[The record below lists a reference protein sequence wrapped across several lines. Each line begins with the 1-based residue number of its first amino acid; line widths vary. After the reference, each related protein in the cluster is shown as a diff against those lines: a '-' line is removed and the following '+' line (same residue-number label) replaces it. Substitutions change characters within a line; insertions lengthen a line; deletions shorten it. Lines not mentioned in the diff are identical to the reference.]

1 MAIKKCDDIVSEA
14 EGVVTEETEGTAS
27 ATTAAAPDP
36 ADFDAS
42 ADATQQALEG
52 VMPNKGDGAAASS
65 LNSETLADVG
75 AEMIAQMTPESVA
88 AALQDEEL
96 QALQDNYKDKEN
108 AYLGKTITAVESS
121 IYDTI
126 TDPLL
131 VVSAFGNGTIRST
144 RPATISDPLRAE
156 YRSFYTLDSNKQLV
170 FFNQD
175 NVEMYG
181 DTVIELGRFQDQAP
195 YSVAGDLFKKY
206 GQTLIVQSD
215 KFIEN
220 SDEEGIVLL
229 DPVWQVFANGGT
241 DSATGFSR
249 PSALIDTTTTFTD
262 HYVKFN
268 SLFNDEEME
277 RFANPINNPAYG
289 KVVPT
294 YNFFVKGYE
303 NFIAS
308 SDIKEYQLQ
317 NQFSNITR
325 EKSRFQTALHKLGM
339 DYRYVKKTNTL
350 KNQQGYDITEK
361 FQNIGIPKASV
372 PSVKEITDTDDLYP
386 LLNYIEFNTEAA
398 GPFTISATDSGM
410 TDDLFKHLMDQ
421 NIVYPEDLTSAA
433 QANRLNFALSTELVT
448 YNNDLTIIN
457 TDIVEQNVALVNL
470 SDWLLSYFSDTE
482 SNNLDT
488 RFSDVAV
495 LLGVDPNKAE
505 ASEDCSAFL
514 KILKSLVMSGKIS
527 QIVNDRFRTFEQM
540 LAGKE
545 AYNETVMYEILKTGG
560 QTTQRIFIPN
570 TEELDIVKYADTQ
583 VKYNHGYTYEIFAH
597 QLIVGTSYS
606 YNNPVVKSDF
616 IVFGVDYE
624 PSLQIARL
632 SIFKQEAVKILDS
645 APVFPNV
652 DIIPFKGQNNRIL
665 INLNGNMGR
674 YELDPIIIT
683 DADNDFAKAYREARG
698 LSSRDPIVYESDD
711 PVNKFEIYR
720 TTEPP
725 KSYKDFKDKL
735 LTTVSSDVA
744 TSVSFNDNV
753 SPNTKYYYTFR
764 SIDVH
769 GNRSNPTDVYMIEL
783 VEYEGMIF
791 FNQSIYQF
799 GDIDYNNV
807 KTTKTFKRY
816 FQINPNFV
824 QKMIDY
830 EKTFPDGDRSSALK
844 ATSVAV
850 GRADTSVWDKRF
862 KLRITSKNSGKKFD
876 LNFTCKTQFIQ
887 NTEEVPLIESDI
899 LESIAKTGQAML
911 DRTGVVNTFEINSS
925 QNTPQTTEKV
935 VRDRSTIYATLP
947 PTQNSV
953 NKKKTVTSSTM
964 NKVIPVSVNKKKKAP
979 SSTMNKV
986 MPTKQSSVDKKKTVD
1001 ASSLPPSAPGLGD

>member
-1 MAIKKCDDIVSEA
+1 MAIKKCDDIVAEA
-14 EGVVTEETEGTAS
+14 EALETEAAEGTTEEATVEAAQETEAQESETPTSGDGAS
-27 ATTAAAPDP
+27 ATAMESTNLAAQGQEAI
-36 ADFDAS
+36 S
-42 ADATQQALEG
+42 
-52 VMPNKGDGAAASS
+52 
-65 LNSETLADVG
+65 
-75 AEMIAQMTPESVA
+75 QMTPETVA

-96 QALQDNYKDKEN
+96 QALQENYKDKEN

-121 IYDTI
+121 VYDTV

-131 VVSAFGNGTIRST
+131 VLSTFGNHTVRST

-156 YRSFYTLDSNKQLV
+156 YRSFYTLDSNNQLI

-175 NVEMYG
+175 NVGMYG
-181 DTVIELGRFQDQAP
+181 NTAIKLSP
-195 YSVAGDLFKKY
+195 YKDSKPIPVTGDLFKKY
-206 GQTLIVQSD
+206 QQGFIIESD
-215 KFIEN
+215 NFIEN
-220 SDEEGIVLL
+220 NDEEGIVNLQ
-229 DPVWQVFANGGT
+229 PAWQAFANGGT
-241 DSATGFSR
+241 DSITGLSR
-249 PSALIDTTTTFTD
+249 PSALVDTTKTFTD

-303 NFIAS
+303 NYIAS

-325 EKSRFQTALHKLGM
+325 ENSDLQTALHKLGM
-339 DYRYVKKTNTL
+339 DYRYIQNINAL
-350 KNQQGYDITEK
+350 KDQQGYDITEK

-372 PSVKEITDTDDLYP
+372 PNIKEITDTDDLYS

-398 GPFTISATDSGM
+398 GPFVISATDSGM

-421 NIVYPEDLTSAA
+421 NIVYPEALTSAA
-433 QANRLNFALSTELVT
+433 QANRLNFTLSTELVT

-457 TDIVEQNVALVNL
+457 TDVVQENVALVNL

-482 SNNLDT
+482 TNNLDT

-514 KILKSLVMSGKIS
+514 QILKSLVMSGKIS

-606 YNNPVVKSDF
+606 YYNFNVSTNAHQAL
-616 IVFGVDYE
+616 FGVEFE

-632 SIFKQEAVKILDS
+632 SIFKQEAAKILDN
-645 APVFPNV
+645 APIFPDVN
-652 DIIPFKGQNNRIL
+652 IIPFKGQTNRVL

-674 YELDPIIIT
+674 YELEPIIIT
-683 DADNDFAKAYREARG
+683 DADVDFAKAYRSARG
-698 LSSRDPIVYESDD
+698 LSSKDPIIYESDD
-711 PVNKFEIYR
+711 PVKNFEIYR

-725 KSYKDFKDKL
+725 ISYADFKDKF
-735 LTTVSSDVA
+735 LTTVSSNVA
-744 TSVSFNDNV
+744 TSVSFIDNV

-769 GNRSNPTDVYMIEL
+769 GNRSNPTDVYVIEL

-791 FNQSIYQF
+791 FNQSIYEF

-844 ATSVAV
+844 ATSVVV

-862 KLRITSKNSGKKFD
+862 KIRITSKNSGKKFD
-876 LNFTCKTQFIQ
+876 LNFTCKTQFIK
-887 NTEEVPLIESDI
+887 NTEDIPLIEGGV
-899 LESIAKTGQAML
+899 LEAIAKTGQAML
-911 DRTGVVNTFEINSS
+911 DRSGVVNTFETNPNQDTS
-925 QNTPQTTEKV
+925 QITEKDL
-935 VRDRSTIYATLP
+935 RDPSTMQAVMPEKQST
-947 PTQNSV
+947 V
-953 NKKKTVTSSTM
+953 NKE
-964 NKVIPVSVNKKKKAP
+964 
-979 SSTMNKV
+979 
-986 MPTKQSSVDKKKTVD
+986 VDLG
-1001 ASSLPPSAPGLGD
+1001 SLPASAPGLGD